1 MKPNK
6 EKEQWFIDNRM
17 HDIKYDPDTGF
28 FWWTRQNPH
37 SQFGPARNMNAPIWH
52 PTKDTYLHVK
62 FRFENKR
69 FIFKLHRLAFLYME
83 GAFPP
88 NFVDHVN
95 RDKSDNRWVNLRH
108 ATHGENSRN
117 RKAHGSSKYLGVSKH
132 VVRKTLQSGEK
143 VEYHYWF
150 AQIQPLGK
158 NKNIYLGHFKS
169 ECDAAIAYDK
179 AAIKYHKEFAN
190 PNILENPYG

>member
-17 HDIKYDPDTGF
+17 DDIKYDPDTGF

-37 SQFGPARNMNAPIWH
+37 SQFCPARNMNAPIGGVFKH
-52 PTKDTYLHVK
+52 RYLCVSLTVDK
-62 FRFENKR
+62 KRFE
-69 FIFKLHRLAFLYME
+69 FKLHRLAFLYME

-88 NFVDHVN
+88 NFVDHIN
-95 RDKSDNRWVNLRH
+95 RNKGDNRWANLRH
-108 ATHGENSRN
+108 ATTGENGRN
-117 RKAHGSSKYLGVSKH
+117 KKPRGSSKYLGVAKEIVH
-132 VVRKTLQSGEK
+132 YTLQSGEK

-150 AQIQPLGK
+150 AQIKPRGK
-158 NKNIYLGHFKS
+158 NNMRLGRFKS

-179 AAIKYHKEFAN
+179 AAIKYYKEFAN
-190 PNILENPYG
+190 TNILENPYG

>member
-28 FWWTRQNPH
+28 FWWTRQKAH
-37 SQFGPARNMNAPIWH
+37 SQPGPARNMNAPIWQL
-52 PTKDTYLHVK
+52 TKNKYLHVM
-62 FRFENKR
+62 FRFENKNLD
-69 FIFKLHRLAFLYME
+69 FMLHRLAFLYME

-88 NFVDHVN
+88 NFVDHIN
-95 RDKSDNRWVNLRH
+95 RDKSDNRWANLRH
-108 ATHGENSRN
+108 ATASENGKNKKSR
-117 RKAHGSSKYLGVSKH
+117 GCSKYLGVAKD

-150 AQIQPLGK
+150 AQIQPQGKSRIRLGT
-158 NKNIYLGHFKS
+158 FQS
-169 ECDAAIAYDK
+169 ERDAAIAYDK